1 MGSWGFQTLAG
12 IRLFKFCESVFP
24 LNPSEALSS
33 LLEGRGGSAAKP
45 STETAQLDHLFI
57 LLGDTMV

>member
-33 LLEGRGGSAAKP
+33 LLERRGGSAEKP
-45 STETAQLDHLFI
+45 STETAQLHHLFI
-57 LLGDTMV
+57 LLGDIMV

>member
-12 IRLFKFCESVFP
+12 IRLFEFCGSVFP

-33 LLEGRGGSAAKP
+33 LLERRGRGAAKP
-45 STETAQLDHLFI
+45 NVETAQLGHLFI
-57 LLGDTMV
+57 LLGDIMV